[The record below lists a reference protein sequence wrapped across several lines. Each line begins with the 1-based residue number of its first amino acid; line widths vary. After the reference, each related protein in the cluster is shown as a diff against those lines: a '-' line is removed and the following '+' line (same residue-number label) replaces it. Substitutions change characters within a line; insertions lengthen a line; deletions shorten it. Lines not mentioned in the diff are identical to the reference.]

1 METKQVIIQNK
12 DEERQFLKEATERGW
27 RWVFTDAE
35 PIKFLPSESV
45 LVDSFPY
52 LIEIEGDEMS
62 IVLIDELI
70 EPNPLTVQQ
79 FIKFK

>member
-1 METKQVIIQNK
+1 MERKQVIIQNK
-12 DEERQFLKEATERGW
+12 DEETEFLEEATERGW

-35 PIKFLPSESV
+35 PIKYLPSEGV

-62 IVLIDELI
+62 IVLLDELI